1 MADKNRSSSLRRKPV
16 EILQLVTWRVDYTVE
31 KQVWADLWV
40 VVDCRT
46 FDPLYSEVK
55 FQVER
60 ELYASK

>member
-1 MADKNRSSSLRRKPV
+1 MADRNRSSLLRRNPV
-16 EILQLVTWRVDYTVE
+16 GILQLVTWRVDYTVE

-40 VVDCRT
+40 VVDRRT
-46 FDPLYSEVK
+46 FDPSYSEVK